1 MDPTAIFS
9 DLATLRAAMTE
20 SGIRAGADSGEPR
33 TAVAELIET
42 GVIDAGVWRCEP
54 GGWPIVDRTDT
65 EIMLVLSGR
74 ARITAADGT
83 SREVTGGDVF
93 VLPRGW
99 TGRWDVL
106 ETLEKLYVIVET
118 EHS

>member
-1 MDPTAIFS
+1 VDSTAVFN
-9 DLATLRAAMTE
+9 DLANLRTAMTD
-20 SGIRAGADSGEPR
+20 SGIRAGADSGDPK
-33 TAVAELIET
+33 TAFAALFEAD
-42 GVIDAGVWRCEP
+42 GIDAGVWRCEP
-54 GGWPIVDRTDT
+54 GGWPIVDRPDT
-65 EIMLVLSGR
+65 EVMLVLSGR
-74 ARITAADGT
+74 ARITANNGT

-93 VLPRGW
+93 VLPKGW

>member
-1 MDPTAIFS
+1 MDPTAVFS
-9 DLATLRAAMTE
+9 DLVALRDRMTD
-20 SGIRAGADSGEPR
+20 SGVRVGADSGEPR
-33 TAVAELIET
+33 TAVAELIEA
-42 GVIDAGVWRCEP
+42 GGIDAGVWRCEP
-54 GGWPIVDRTDT
+54 GGWPIDDRPDT

-93 VLPRGW
+93 VLPKGW